1 MPDELCDMNRLR
13 RLRRL
18 LLLPLL
24 GIPLSSTAQ
33 LPLEIKPGTRVAL
46 IGNSLFDRMRDDGQF
61 EALLHQRFAREKL
74 IVRNLSWS
82 ADEVALRPRPDGFGD
97 LNQHLAEHRA
107 DIILAAFGFNE
118 SFKGEKG
125 LGEFATLLKS
135 FLIEL
140 KSHRYN
146 GTSEPEIVLVSPT
159 AAEKPHEHL
168 NAQIKLYTDAMK
180 KVAAAEGVAFAD
192 VFDIPASEFRAPH
205 SINGVHLNQEGYR
218 VFSERLYN
226 QLTQETPPKVNE
238 AVRAA
243 VVDKE
248 DKFFQYYRPLNYY
261 YIKGGRA
268 EPYGVVN
275 FPGELAKLLRMVEA
289 RDSLIHSLASAD
301 GADDSDSD
309 KQASKND
316 AAPSGKPSSAD
327 LPASPGIQSSASS
340 VKSADETP
348 LPVITGDRPINE
360 WLSPSAELAAFKID
374 PRFEVSLF
382 ASEEDFPELFVKP
395 IAIRFDGQGRLWVS
409 TSTTYPQIMP
419 GEAPQDRI
427 LILEDTNGDH
437 RADKCSVW
445 ADKLAIPLSFEFGNG
460 GVFVSDQPHLT
471 FLKDTD
477 GDGKA
482 DHREKLLTGFG
493 TEDSHHA
500 LHDFAW
506 SPEGDLIFRESIFH
520 HSQVET
526 PYGPVRARE
535 SSFFRYTPATGR
547 LLAFGSY
554 LSTNPWGITFDD
566 WGFHVGSHPV
576 FASAVHSLNA
586 PYPDIHIPAGN
597 YFPAYSGT
605 CGQEFLTSSHWPKDL
620 RDKKHFMRV
629 RYKPTNEVE
638 LHEWV
643 EHDTHFEEKKVG
655 IVFQSTNLSFI
666 PVDIQ
671 QGPDGA
677 MYVADWY
684 NPVKGHMQYSLRDT
698 RRDKKSGRIWRITAK
713 DQKLETAPKI
723 AGASIPE
730 LLDLLKSENYRTR
743 YRAKVELRQQDAELV
758 KNASGISSGV
768 AFPTNSSLSEWIWL
782 REWLSK
788 QSFDGQPNP
797 KMLQTESRMSFHHL
811 ARRIMSEPDRFD
823 QNTRAVAAR
832 SLRSLALY
840 PWNPILGQNPLIDA
854 ANDPSGLVRLE
865 AAIAASYIGTPEA
878 LEAALDLLKHPMDSY
893 LTYALRTSLD
903 SHTLQPLWKGNA
915 AFMQKHPE
923 LAKFLEDSEPKKPAQ
938 MAKKQKAEPPNP
950 FDAQPGLQTITIKTI
965 PERLLYD
972 VREFKVKAG
981 QPVKLIFENPDVTPH
996 NLLIVQPGA
1005 ADEVGMAGNEM
1016 AKTTDGFA
1024 KGFIPDSPKILHKT
1038 KLLPQNEREILR
1050 FKAPEKPGVYPYICT
1065 FPGHWLVMKGEM
1077 IVQ

>member
-1 MPDELCDMNRLR
+1 MKLLF
-13 RLRRL
+13 LTL
-18 LLLPLL
+18 LLAVPAL
-24 GIPLSSTAQ
+24 AQ
-33 LPLEIKPGTRVAL
+33 LPLELKPGTRIAF

-61 EALLHQRFAREKL
+61 EALMHQRFAQEKL
-74 IVRNLSWS
+74 IFRNLSWS

-97 LNQHLAEHRA
+97 LNQHLTEHKA
-107 DIILAAFGFNE
+107 DVILAAFGFNE

-125 LGEFATLLKS
+125 LAEFETLLKAC
-135 FLIEL
+135 LIEL
-140 KSHRYN
+140 KAHRYN
-146 GTSEPEIVLVSPT
+146 GTSEPKIVLVSPT

-168 NAQIKLYTDAMK
+168 NAQIKLYSDAMA
-180 KVAAAEGVAFAD
+180 KVAKAEGVAFAD
-192 VFDIPASEFRAPH
+192 VRSTGFQPVTERVENSFYTT
-205 SINGVHLNQEGYR
+205 NGVHLNTQGYAA
-218 VFSERLYN
+218 FSERLYN
-226 QLTQETPPKVNE
+226 QLTQETPPKLNE

-243 VVDKE
+243 VVEKE
-248 DKFFQYYRPLNYY
+248 DKFFQHYRPLNYF
-261 YIKGGRA
+261 YIKGGRM

-275 FPGELAKLLRMVEA
+275 FPGELKKLLQMVEN
-289 RDSLIHSLASAD
+289 RDSAIWKVALSLRERSTAQPNVGKSPNADSAD
-301 GADDSDSD
+301 KDRLKLISRSEMATL
-309 KQASKND
+309 D
-316 AAPSGKPSSAD
+316 AA
-327 LPASPGIQSSASS
+327 L
-340 VKSADETP
+340 EP

-360 WLSPSAELAAFKID
+360 WVSPADELKAFKID

-382 ASEEDFPELFVKP
+382 ASEEDFPDLFVKP
-395 IAIRFDGQGRLWVS
+395 IQIRFDGKGRLWVS
-409 TSTTYPQIMP
+409 SSTTYPQILP
-419 GEAPQDRI
+419 GEAPQDKI

-437 RADKCSVW
+437 KADKCSVW

-460 GVFVSDQPHLT
+460 GVFVSDQPNLT

-482 DHREKLLTGFG
+482 DRREKLLTGFG

-500 LHDFAW
+500 LHDFVW

-535 SSFFRYTPATGR
+535 SSFFRYTPATGK

-554 LSTNPWGITFDD
+554 MSTNPWGITFDD

-576 FASAVHSLNA
+576 FASAVHALNA

-605 CGQEFLTSSHWPKDL
+605 CGQEFLSSSHWPKDL

-677 MYVADWY
+677 MYIADWY
-684 NPVKGHMQYSLRDT
+684 NPVKGHAQYSLRDT

-713 DQKLETAPKI
+713 DQKLEAAPKI

-743 YRAKVELRQQDAELV
+743 YRAKVELREREPEEITVGIGLSGGFHLNTDQALV
-758 KNASGISSGV
+758 
-768 AFPTNSSLSEWIWL
+768 
-782 REWLSK
+782 EWLWLSDWLAK
-788 QSFDGQPNP
+788 QSFEKGKTLELSKAEVWDHSNH
-797 KMLQTESRMSFHHL
+797 MLS
-811 ARRIMSEPDRFD
+811 RIMREHDKFNPLM
-823 QNTRAVAAR
+823 RAVAAR
-832 SLRSLALY
+832 SLRKL
-840 PWNPILGQNPLIDA
+840 PLRAWKEAVGPQPHRLA

-903 SHTLQPLWKGNA
+903 SHTLQPLWKGNT

-923 LAKFLEDSEPKKPAQ
+923 LEKFLKNSEPTKPAL
-938 MAKKQKAEPPNP
+938 MAKKKKPEPPNP
-950 FDAQPGLQTITIKTI
+950 FDNQPGLQTLTIKTI

-972 VREFKVKAG
+972 LREFKVAPG
-981 QPVKLIFENPDVTPH
+981 APVKLVFENPDVTPH

-1005 ADEVGMAGNEM
+1005 ADEVGLAGNEM
-1016 AKTTDGFA
+1016 AKTPDGFA

-1038 KLLPQNEREILR
+1038 KMLNQGDRETLR
-1050 FKAPEKPGVYPYICT
+1050 FTAPAAKGKYPYICT

-1077 IVQ
+1077 IVE

>member
-1 MPDELCDMNRLR
+1 MSGLHPSCDSYVLTMMT
-13 RLRRL
+13 RL
-18 LLLPLL
+18 LLLLALCPLL
-24 GIPLSSTAQ
+24 SAFAQ
-33 LPLEIKPGTRVAL
+33 LPLDLKPGTRIAL

-61 EALLHQRFAREKL
+61 EALMQQRFAKEKL
-74 IVRNLSWS
+74 VFRNLSWS
-82 ADEVALRPRPDGFGD
+82 ADEVSLRPRPDGFGD
-97 LNQHLAEHRA
+97 LNQHLAEHKA
-107 DIILAAFGFNE
+107 DVILAAFGFNE

-125 LGEFATLLKS
+125 LAEFEALLKA

-140 KSHRYN
+140 KAHRYN
-146 GTSEPEIVLVSPT
+146 GTSEPKIVLVSPT

-180 KVAAAEGVAFAD
+180 KVAAAEKVAFAD
-192 VFDIPASEFRAPH
+192 VFTDLTPKTT
-205 SINGVHLNQEGYR
+205 NGVHLNISGYAA
-218 VFSERLYN
+218 FAERLYN
-226 QLTQETPPKVNE
+226 QLTQETPPKLNE
-238 AVRAA
+238 AVRTA
-243 VVDKE
+243 VIEKE
-248 DKFFQYYRPLNYY
+248 DKFFQHYRPLNYY
-261 YIKGGRA
+261 YIKGGRM

-275 FPGELAKLLRMVEA
+275 FPGELKKLLQMTEN
-289 RDSLIHSLASAD
+289 RDEDIWNLAA
-301 GADDSDSD
+301 GKALLREHGD
-309 KQASKND
+309 KNTD
-316 AAPSGKPSSAD
+316 
-327 LPASPGIQSSASS
+327 
-340 VKSADETP
+340 P
-348 LPVITGDRPINE
+348 LPTITGDRPINE
-360 WLSPSAELAAFKID
+360 WLSPADELKAFKID

-395 IAIRFDGQGRLWVS
+395 IAIRFDGKGRLWVS

-437 RADKCSVW
+437 RADQCSVW

-500 LHDFAW
+500 LHDFVW

-526 PYGPVRARE
+526 PYGPVHARE

-554 LSTNPWGITFDD
+554 MSTNPWGITFDD

-576 FASAVHSLNA
+576 FASAVHALNA

-629 RYKPTNEVE
+629 RYKPTNEIE

-677 MYVADWY
+677 MYIADWY
-684 NPVKGHMQYSLRDT
+684 NPVKGHAQYSLRDT

-713 DQKLETAPKI
+713 DQKLEAAPKI

-730 LLDLLKSENYRTR
+730 LLELLKSENYRTR
-743 YRAKVELRQQDAELV
+743 YRAKVELRERKPGEVIEAAERMTALEQV
-758 KNASGISSGV
+758 DQWEDEDFSR
-768 AFPTNSSLSEWIWL
+768 L
-782 REWLSK
+782 REAMWVGLSVDK
-788 QSFDGQPNP
+788 SFAHAVLPLLNSKSP
-797 KMLQTESRMSFHHL
+797 K
-811 ARRIMSEPDRFD
+811 ARSVA
-823 QNTRAVAAR
+823 TRA
-832 SLRSLALY
+832 LRFNIGEFKHGWELLHKS
-840 PWNPILGQNPLIDA
+840 

-865 AAIAASYIGTPEA
+865 AAIAASYIGNEWA
-878 LEAALDLLKHPMDSY
+878 LEAALDLLKHPMDPY

-903 SHTLQPLWKGNA
+903 SHTLQPLWKGNT

-923 LAKFLEDSEPKKPAQ
+923 LIKFLKDSEPTKPAL
-938 MAKKQKAEPPNP
+938 MAKKKKPEPPNP
-950 FDAQPGLQTITIKTI
+950 FDNQPGLQTITIKTI

-972 VREFKVKAG
+972 LREFKVAPG
-981 QPVKLIFENPDVTPH
+981 APLKLVFENPDVTPH

-1016 AKTTDGFA
+1016 AKTPDGFA

-1038 KLLPQNEREILR
+1038 KMLNQGDREVLR
-1050 FKAPEKPGVYPYICT
+1050 FTAPTAKGRYPYICT

-1077 IVQ
+1077 IVE

>member
-1 MPDELCDMNRLR
+1 MLR
-13 RLRRL
+13 FL
-18 LLLPLL
+18 LLTLL
-24 GIPLSSTAQ
+24 LAVPALAQ
-33 LPLEIKPGTRVAL
+33 LPLELKPGTRIAL

-61 EALLHQRFAREKL
+61 EALMHQRFAGEKL
-74 IVRNLSWS
+74 VFRNLSWS

-97 LNQHLAEHRA
+97 LNQHLTEHKA
-107 DIILAAFGFNE
+107 DVILAAFGFNE

-125 LGEFATLLKS
+125 LAEFETLLKA

-140 KSHRYN
+140 KAHRYN
-146 GTSEPEIVLVSPT
+146 GTSEPKIVLVSPT

-168 NAQIKLYTDAMK
+168 NAQIEIYSNAMA
-180 KVAAAEGVAFAD
+180 KVAKAEGVAFAD
-192 VFDIPASEFRAPH
+192 VRSTGFQPVNERVENSFYTT
-205 SINGVHLNQEGYR
+205 NGVHLNTAGYAA
-218 VFSERLYN
+218 FAERLYN
-226 QLTQETPPKVNE
+226 QLTQETPPKLNE

-243 VVDKE
+243 VVEKE
-248 DKFFQYYRPLNYY
+248 DKFFQHYRPLNYY
-261 YIKGGRA
+261 YIKGGRM

-275 FPGELAKLLRMVEA
+275 FPGELKKLLQMTEA
-289 RDSLIHSLASAD
+289 RDEAIWATAVNPVTPVNPVPP
-301 GADDSDSD
+301 DDKTTD
-309 KQASKND
+309 
-316 AAPSGKPSSAD
+316 
-327 LPASPGIQSSASS
+327 
-340 VKSADETP
+340 P
-348 LPVITGDRPINE
+348 LPIITGDRPINE
-360 WLSPSAELAAFKID
+360 WVSPADELKAFKID

-395 IAIRFDGQGRLWVS
+395 IAIRFDGKGRLWVS

-500 LHDFAW
+500 LHDFVW

-554 LSTNPWGITFDD
+554 MSTNPWGITFDD

-576 FASAVHSLNA
+576 FASAVHALNA

-677 MYVADWY
+677 MYIADWY
-684 NPVKGHMQYSLRDT
+684 NPVKGHAQYSLRDT

-713 DQKLETAPKI
+713 DQKLESAPKI

-730 LLDLLKSENYRTR
+730 LLELLKSENYRTR
-743 YRAKVELRQQDAELV
+743 YRAKVELRERDVNAVTAAINKASADSRKMDMALVAELEWLTQ
-758 KNASGISSGV
+758 N
-768 AFPTNSSLSEWIWL
+768 FTNLSESQSLLIKSATLGIELTMALFNCHLALTSSTDVHARATAARCFRWSAIHSSHL
-782 REWLSK
+782 DGAKGAANALSK
-788 QSFDGQPNP
+788 F
-797 KMLQTESRMSFHHL
+797 T
-811 ARRIMSEPDRFD
+811 
-823 QNTRAVAAR
+823 
-832 SLRSLALY
+832 
-840 PWNPILGQNPLIDA
+840 
-854 ANDPSGLVRLE
+854 NDPSGLVRLE
-865 AAIAASYIGTPEA
+865 AAIAASYIGTAEA
-878 LEAALDLLKHPMDSY
+878 LEAALDLLKHPMDPY

-903 SHTLQPLWKGNA
+903 SHRLQPLWKGNT
-915 AFMQKHPE
+915 AFMAKHPE
-923 LAKFLEDSEPKKPAQ
+923 LEKFLKDSEPTKPAL
-938 MAKKQKAEPPNP
+938 MAKKKKPEPPNP

-972 VREFKVKAG
+972 LREFKVAPG
-981 QPVKLIFENPDVTPH
+981 APVKLVFENPDVTPH

-1016 AKTTDGFA
+1016 AKTPDGFT

-1038 KLLPQNEREILR
+1038 KMLNQGDREVLR
-1050 FKAPEKPGVYPYICT
+1050 FTAPTAKGKYPYICT

-1077 IVQ
+1077 VVE

>member
-1 MPDELCDMNRLR
+1 MRLMKR
-13 RLRRL
+13 SRTMQRL
-18 LLLPLL
+18 LLSLFALCSAL
-24 GIPLSSTAQ
+24 SATAQIPLE
-33 LPLEIKPGTRVAL
+33 LKPDTRIAL

-61 EALLHQRFAREKL
+61 EALLHQRFAKEKL
-74 IVRNLSWS
+74 VIRNLSWS

-97 LNQHLAEHRA
+97 LNQHLAEHQA
-107 DIILAAFGFNE
+107 DVILAAFGFNE

-125 LGEFATLLKS
+125 LAEFGTLLKA

-140 KSHRYN
+140 KAHRYN
-146 GTSEPEIVLVSPT
+146 GTSEPKIVLVSPT

-168 NAQIKLYTDAMK
+168 NAQIEMYSNAMA
-180 KVAAAEGVAFAD
+180 KVAKAEGVAFAD
-192 VFDIPASEFRAPH
+192 VRSTGFQPVNERVENSFYTT
-205 SINGVHLNQEGYR
+205 NGVHLNTAGYAA
-218 VFSERLYN
+218 FAERLYN
-226 QLTQETPPKVNE
+226 QLTQETPPKLNE

-243 VVDKE
+243 VVEKE
-248 DKFFQYYRPLNYY
+248 DKFFQYHRPLNYY
-261 YIKGGRA
+261 YIKGGRM

-275 FPGELAKLLRMVEA
+275 FPGELKKLLQMTEA
-289 RDSLIHSLASAD
+289 RDQLIWATASTDFAD
-301 GADDSDSD
+301 GTDSE
-309 KQASKND
+309 K
-316 AAPSGKPSSAD
+316 AAAEAK
-327 LPASPGIQSSASS
+327 IQSEKS
-340 VKSADETP
+340 VKSVDDSL

-360 WLSPSAELAAFKID
+360 WVSPADELKAFKID

-395 IAIRFDGQGRLWVS
+395 IAIRFDAKGHLWVS

-437 RADKCSVW
+437 RADKCSAW

-500 LHDFAW
+500 LHDFVW
-506 SPEGDLIFRESIFH
+506 SPEGDLIFLESIFH

-554 LSTNPWGITFDD
+554 MSTNPWGITFDD

-576 FASAVHSLNA
+576 FASAVHALNA
-586 PYPDIHIPAGN
+586 PYPDIHIPAGS

-605 CGQEFLTSSHWPKDL
+605 CGQEFLTSSHWPQEL

-643 EHDTHFEEKKVG
+643 EHDSHFEEKKVG

-677 MYVADWY
+677 MYIADWY
-684 NPVKGHMQYSLRDT
+684 NPVKGHAQYSLRDT

-713 DQKLETAPKI
+713 DQKLEEAPKI

-730 LLDLLKSENYRTR
+730 LLELLKSENYRTR
-743 YRAKVELRQQDAELV
+743 YRAKQVVRESSRGKLPQTAATPQAKLELL
-758 KNASGISSGV
+758 
-768 AFPTNSSLSEWIWL
+768 WL
-782 REWLSK
+782 H
-788 QSFDGQPNP
+788 QAMNIPNP
-797 KMLQTESRMSFHHL
+797 GLVRELLTAPDHHL
-811 ARRIMSEPDRFD
+811 
-823 QNTRAVAAR
+823 RAVAAR
-832 SLRSLALY
+832 AFRDNHIWGGSPREDSRTTT
-840 PWNPILGQNPLIDA
+840 
-854 ANDPSGLVRLE
+854 NDPSGLVRLE

-903 SHTLQPLWKGNA
+903 SHTLQPLWKGNT

-923 LAKFLEDSEPKKPAQ
+923 LTKFLQDSEPTKPAQ
-938 MAKKQKAEPPNP
+938 MAKKKKPEPPNP
-950 FDAQPGLQTITIKTI
+950 FDAQPGVQTVTIKTI
-965 PERLLYD
+965 PERLLFD
-972 VREFKVKAG
+972 VREFKTKPGA
-981 QPVKLIFENPDVTPH
+981 PVKLVFENPDVTPH

-1005 ADEVGMAGNEM
+1005 ADEVGLASNEM
-1016 AKTTDGFA
+1016 AKTPDGLA

-1038 KLLPQNEREILR
+1038 KMLMQNDSETLR
-1050 FKAPEKPGVYPYICT
+1050 FTAPAAPGKYPYICT

-1077 IVQ
+1077 IVE